1 MTVLRFVLKGKR
13 AHFRRFYTNSSALTY
28 PVPPPSTLL
37 GLLGAALGLGPTFVE
52 DLSGIY
58 LSVRPLGRQRPLFQT
73 VNYLFLKE
81 GTLGELRGLYKDGRT
96 QIPLQFLVGEEGE
109 PVAYEVYVASP
120 KAGLVEGLAQAL
132 EAPAYPLSLGPAF
145 ALGWAEAVA
154 LARGE
159 VVEGWE
165 GEGIGW
171 WRVDRLHLRDPL
183 PGVRLYRDRFPVA
196 LGPDR
201 SPRRVEE
208 LALEVGG
215 KPLAVAYGGPVLKV
229 EGLEGYAVGVV
240 GV

>member
-1 MTVLRFVLKGKR
+1 M
-13 AHFRRFYTNSSALTY
+13 A
-28 PVPPPSTLL
+28 
-37 GLLGAALGLGPTFVE
+37 GLYLAA
-52 DLSGIY
+52 
-58 LSVRPLGRQRPLFQT
+58 RPLGSQRHLFQT

-81 GTLGELRGLYKDGRT
+81 GGVGELGGLYREGRT
-96 QIPLQFLVGEEGE
+96 QIPLQFLVGQGGG
-109 PVAYEVYVASP
+109 PVAYEVYVASRD
-120 KAGLVEGLAQAL
+120 AGLMEDLARAL

-171 WRVDRLHLRDPL
+171 WRADRLRLKEPL
-183 PGVRLYRDRFPVA
+183 SGVRLYRDRFPVA
-196 LGPDR
+196 LNPDR
-201 SPRRVEE
+201 SPKRVEE

-215 KPLAVAYGGPVLKV
+215 KPLAVAYEGPVLRV
-229 EGLEGYAVGVV
+229 DGLEGCAVGVV